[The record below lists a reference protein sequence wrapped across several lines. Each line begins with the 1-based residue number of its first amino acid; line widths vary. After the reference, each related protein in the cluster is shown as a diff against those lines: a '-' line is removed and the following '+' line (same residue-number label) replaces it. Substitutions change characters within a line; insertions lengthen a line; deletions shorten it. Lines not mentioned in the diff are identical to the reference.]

1 MIIITVL
8 ASSCTKYNNFMDSM
22 YKSDNNIKIQN
33 LETTTDLK
41 AANADAYAFANINLV
56 HIQESHEINGYC

>member
-1 MIIITVL
+1 
-8 ASSCTKYNNFMDSM
+8 MDSM